1 MEGMPVSLA
10 QHLREEKTRNP
21 KITEGLINLL
31 GDLSVAT
38 KIISRD
44 VNRAG
49 LVDILGLTGQINV
62 QGEEV
67 KKLDD
72 YSNEVIS
79 SILAKCGQVCVMA
92 SEEVDDPIPVAGG
105 CEGPYTIAFDP
116 LDGSSNIDV
125 NVNIGTIFSIHKSKV
140 SPGRQGSAEDLL
152 QAGHKQVCAGYV
164 LYGSSTMLV
173 YSAGQGVHGFTL
185 DPSLGEF
192 LLSHPDMKIKSK
204 GSIYSINEGNY
215 LYWDKN
221 TQAYV
226 DYLKEK
232 DKETKR
238 PYKGRYIG
246 SLVADFHRTLIY
258 GGIFLYPMDHK
269 DPEKPKGKL
278 RLLYEASPLAFV
290 AQQAGGYASTGRQAI
305 LDITPTGLHQ
315 RVPLIIGSREDVE
328 LAERFIQGGSTA

>member
-1 MEGMPVSLA
+1 METMPDTLI
-10 QHLREEKTRNP
+10 QHLRKE
-21 KITEGLINLL
+21 KITNPQITEELISLLANLT
-31 GDLSVAT
+31 VAA

-67 KKLDD
+67 KKLDE

-79 SILAKCGQVCVMA
+79 HIMAACGQVCIMA
-92 SEEVDDPIPVAGG
+92 SEEVDEPISVKEG

-125 NVNIGTIFSIHKSKV
+125 NVNIGTIFSIHRKV
-140 SPGRQGSAEDLL
+140 SSGAGGSAEDLL
-152 QAGHKQVCAGYV
+152 QAGAKQVCAGYV

-173 YSAGQGVHGFTL
+173 YTAGSGVHGFTL
-185 DPSLGEF
+185 DPGLGEF
-192 LLSHPDMKIKSK
+192 LLSHPGMKIAGKK
-204 GSIYSINEGNY
+204 GGIYSINEGNY

-226 DYLKEK
+226 DFLKK
-232 DKETKR
+232 KGDAPKR
-238 PYKGRYIG
+238 PYKARYIG

-258 GGIFLYPMDHK
+258 GGVFLYPMDYK
-269 DPEKPKGKL
+269 DPQNPKGKL
-278 RLLYEASPLAFV
+278 RLLYEAAPLAFV
-290 AQQAGGYASTGRQAI
+290 ARQAGGYASTGYQPI
-305 LDITPTGLHQ
+305 LDIVPEKLHQ
-315 RVPLIIGSREDVE
+315 RVPLIIGAREDVE
-328 LAERFIQGGSTA
+328 LAERFIRTGSA